1 MTDTSS
7 ILSFI
12 ILLFLLFISAL
23 ASGSEAAFFS
33 IGPTEKD
40 TLKQQKNKSSK
51 LVLELLE
58 KPKELLATLL
68 ITNNFVN
75 IAIVI
80 LTSTILDKLLTFPK
94 DDGTIRFLVEVVGI
108 TFLILLLGEVIPKI
122 WSSNN
127 ALSMAKAMAKP
138 ISIIRNVPPI
148 SWLKIFLV
156 NGTNLIQKR
165 ARRKGINI
173 TTDELEQAIAL
184 TKEES
189 TSEEEHKILEG
200 IVKFGNTEVSQIMQ
214 SRIQIIGIDENTPFN
229 KVLDTILES
238 GYSRIPVYEKNLDKI
253 KGILYAKD
261 LIPYLNKDD
270 FNWGKKLQPP
280 LFIPENKKIDDLLK
294 DFQNLK
300 MHMALVVDEY
310 GGTCGLVTLED
321 VLEEI
326 VGDITDEFDDQEIIY
341 TRINDSTYLF
351 EGRTTL
357 MDFYKILN
365 IDGKNI
371 DEVKGEAE
379 TIGGLIVETVGRIPM
394 NNESIEIDNLR
405 LIVESSDK
413 KRVKMIKAI
422 KKQGK

>member
-1 MTDTSS
+1 MTETGS
-7 ILSFI
+7 IISF
-12 ILLFLLFISAL
+12 ILLFLLLFISAL

-33 IGPTEKD
+33 IGPSEKD
-40 TLKQQKNKSSK
+40 ALKQQKNKSSK
-51 LVLELLE
+51 LVLELLD

-80 LTSTILDKLLTFPK
+80 LTSTMLDSLLTFSN

-138 ISIIRNVPPI
+138 ISVLQNIPPI
-148 SWLKIFLV
+148 SWLKLFLV
-156 NGTNLIQKR
+156 NGTNLIQRRSK
-165 ARRKGINI
+165 RKGINI

-184 TKEES
+184 TKEDS

-214 SRIQIIGIDENTPFN
+214 SRIQIIGIEQNTPFN
-229 KVLDTILES
+229 KVLETILES
-238 GYSRIPVYEKNLDKI
+238 GYSRIPVYDNDLDKI

-261 LIPYLNKDD
+261 LIPHLNKVD
-270 FNWGKKLQPP
+270 FNWVNKLQTP

-310 GGTCGLVTLED
+310 GGTCGLITLED

-326 VGDITDEFDDQEIIY
+326 VGDITDEFDDQEIVY
-341 TRINDSTYLF
+341 TRINETTFLF
-351 EGRTTL
+351 EGRTAL
-357 MDFYKILN
+357 MDFYKIIN
-365 IDGKNI
+365 IDGKKI
-371 DEVKGEAE
+371 DAVKGEAE
-379 TIGGLIVETVGRIPM
+379 TIGGLIVETAGRIPM

-405 LIVESSDK
+405 LVVESSDK

-422 KKQGK
+422 KKNI

>member
-1 MTDTSS
+1 MSDTSYIFS
-7 ILSFI
+7 FVILI
-12 ILLFLLFISAL
+12 ILLFISAL

-33 IGPTEKD
+33 IGPTEKEA
-40 TLKQQKNKSSK
+40 LKQQKSKSSK
-51 LVLELLE
+51 LVLELLD

-80 LTSTILDKLLTFPK
+80 LTSTLLDKLLTFSN
-94 DDGTIRFLVEVVGI
+94 DDGTLRFLVEVVGI
-108 TFLILLLGEVIPKI
+108 TFLILLIGEVIPKI

-127 ALSMAKAMAKP
+127 SLSMAKAMAKP
-138 ISIIRNVPPI
+138 ISTIRNIPPI
-148 SWLKIFLV
+148 SWIKLFLV
-156 NGTNLIQKR
+156 NGTNLIHKR
-165 ARRKGINI
+165 AKRKGINI

-200 IVKFGNTEVSQIMQ
+200 IVKFGNTEVSQVMQ
-214 SRIQIIGIDENTPFN
+214 SRIQIIGIEQNTPFN
-229 KVLDTILES
+229 IVLNTILDS
-238 GYSRIPVYEKNLDKI
+238 GYSRIPVYEKNLDNI

-261 LIPYLNKDD
+261 LIPHLDNDS
-270 FNWGKKLQPP
+270 FEWLSKLQTP

-294 DFQNLK
+294 NFQNLK

-326 VGDITDEFDDQEIIY
+326 VGDITDEFDDQEIVY
-341 TRINDSTYLF
+341 TRINQTTFLF

-357 MDFYKILN
+357 MDFYKIIN
-365 IDGKNI
+365 VDGKKI
-371 DEVKGEAE
+371 DAVKGEAE
-379 TIGGLIVETVGRIPM
+379 TIGGFIVETAGRIPM

-405 LIVESSDK
+405 LVVESSDK
-413 KRVKMIKAI
+413 KRVKMVKVI
-422 KKQGK
+422 KKSN

>member
-12 ILLFLLFISAL
+12 ILILLLFISAL

-33 IGPTEKD
+33 IGPAEKD
-40 TLKQQKNKSSK
+40 TLKQQKNKSAK

-80 LTSTILDKLLTFPK
+80 LTSTILDKLLVFSE
-94 DDGTIRFLVEVVGI
+94 DDETIRFLIEVVGI

-127 ALSMAKAMAKP
+127 SLSMANAMAKP
-138 ISIIRNVPPI
+138 ISLIRNVPPI
-148 SWLKIFLV
+148 SWLKMFLV

-165 ARRKGINI
+165 AKRKGINI
-173 TTDELEQAIAL
+173 TTDELEQALAL

-189 TSEEEHKILEG
+189 TSEEEQKILEG

-214 SRIQIIGIDENTPFN
+214 SRIQIIGVDENTPFN

-270 FNWGKKLQPP
+270 FNWGRKLQTP

-341 TRINDSTYLF
+341 TRINESTYLF

-357 MDFYKILN
+357 MDFYKILS

>member
-1 MTDTSS
+1 MTDTSY
-7 ILSFI
+7 ILSFLTL
-12 ILLFLLFISAL
+12 ILLLFISAL

-80 LTSTILDKLLTFPK
+80 LTSTLLDKLLTFSE
-94 DDGTIRFLVEVVGI
+94 DDETIRFLIEVVGI
-108 TFLILLLGEVIPKI
+108 TLLILLLGEVIPKI

-127 ALSMAKAMAKP
+127 PLSMANAMAKP
-138 ISIIRNVPPI
+138 ISLIRNIPPI

-165 ARRKGINI
+165 AKRKGINI
-173 TTDELEQAIAL
+173 TTDELEQALAL

-270 FNWGKKLQPP
+270 FNWGKKLQTP

-365 IDGKNI
+365 IDGKHI
-371 DEVKGEAE
+371 DAVKGEAE
-379 TIGGLIVETVGRIPM
+379 TIGGLIVETAGRIPM

-422 KKQGK
+422 KKQFK

>member
-1 MTDTSS
+1 MADTSS
-7 ILSFI
+7 ILSFV

-40 TLKQQKNKSSK
+40 SLKQQKNKSAK

-58 KPKELLATLL
+58 RPKELLATLL

-80 LTSTILDKLLTFPK
+80 LTSTMLDKLLTFSE
-94 DDGTIRFLVEVVGI
+94 DDESIRFLVEVVGI

-127 ALSMAKAMAKP
+127 SLSMAKAMAKP
-138 ISIIRNVPPI
+138 ISLIRNVPPI
-148 SWLKIFLV
+148 SWLKLFLV

-165 ARRKGINI
+165 AKRKGINI

-189 TSEEEHKILEG
+189 TSDEEQKILEG

-214 SRIQIIGIDENTPFN
+214 SRIQIVGVDQDSPFN
-229 KVLDTILES
+229 KVLETILES

-261 LIPYLNKDD
+261 LIPHLNKDD
-270 FNWGKKLQPP
+270 FNWGTKLQTP

-326 VGDITDEFDDQEIIY
+326 VGDITDEFDDQEIVY
-341 TRINDSTYLF
+341 TRINDTTYLF

-357 MDFYKILN
+357 MDFYKVLN

-379 TIGGLIVETVGRIPM
+379 TIGGLIVETTGRIPM
-394 NNESIEIDNLR
+394 NNESIEIGNLR

-422 KKQGK
+422 KKTI

>member
-12 ILLFLLFISAL
+12 ILLLLLFISAL

-40 TLKQQKNKSSK
+40 TLKQQKNKSAK

-80 LTSTILDKLLTFPK
+80 LTSTILDKLLVFSEE
-94 DDGTIRFLVEVVGI
+94 DDTIRFLIEVVGI

-127 ALSMAKAMAKP
+127 SLSMANAMAKP
-138 ISIIRNVPPI
+138 ISLIRNIPPI
-148 SWLKIFLV
+148 SWLKMFLV

-165 ARRKGINI
+165 SKRKGINI
-173 TTDELEQAIAL
+173 TTDELEQALAL

-189 TSEEEHKILEG
+189 TSDEEQKILEG

-214 SRIQIIGIDENTPFN
+214 SRIQIIGVDENTPFN

-270 FNWGKKLQPP
+270 FNWGRKLQTP

-341 TRINDSTYLF
+341 TQINDSTYLF

-371 DEVKGEAE
+371 DAVKGEAE

-422 KKQGK
+422 KKN